1 MPKKNASGD
10 SETPVRVRT
19 SSRKRK
25 SIDPSSPSP
34 AHMGKRE
41 EINSHISTWN
51 DESLDKLTT
60 YLQENGFDH
69 DFLAL
74 QKEFPAFSHHSLR
87 AFFNELSRWS
97 SDAAVNPLEDE
108 VEAQLAKK
116 KFSISPSWSIL
127 YLFLRKTQLPKR
139 EQKYSPNEEWINT
152 IRDHLESQRLGPN
165 LPHIFKFIALFEEH
179 PDPDTV
185 LGVDYKSIY
194 MYISALMEV
203 FYSFSVFCLFC
214 LFHCSL
220 LYITWEYYIHTCG
233 YLKVFLDHFNFFQN
247 SLSFVKFIVLIG
259 AHSWDLY
266 CVFTIWICFPLSTDI
281 MQLIM
286 NFFFISG
293 RFSRL

>member
-1 MPKKNASGD
+1 MSELPKKSVS
-10 SETPVRVRT
+10 SESSTPGRVRT
-19 SSRKRK
+19 SNRKRK
-25 SIDPSSPSP
+25 SVDPISPVPTYIS
-34 AHMGKRE
+34 KKE
-41 EINSHISTWN
+41 EVNSHISTWN

-108 VEAQLAKK
+108 VEAK
-116 KFSISPSWSIL
+116 
-127 YLFLRKTQLPKR
+127 KTQLPRR

-165 LPHIFKFIALFEEH
+165 LAHIFKFIALFEEH

-194 MYISALMEV
+194 MYISALMEGHIPKKLNAASATKLLEMFEKLV
-203 FYSFSVFCLFC
+203 EYIKMNSERAKT
-214 LFHCSL
+214 SL
-220 LYITWEYYIHTCG
+220 LQSANIPFINNRIDKESKNQFLRERRRSEWNESEKHEARLLSSEN
-233 YLKVFLDHFNFFQN
+233 LKDIERVCCCKLGLNPFSFHPDMLD
-247 SLSFVKFIVLIG
+247 
-259 AHSWDLY
+259 
-266 CVFTIWICFPLSTDI
+266 P
-281 MQLIM
+281 
-286 NFFFISG
+286 
-293 RFSRL
+293 